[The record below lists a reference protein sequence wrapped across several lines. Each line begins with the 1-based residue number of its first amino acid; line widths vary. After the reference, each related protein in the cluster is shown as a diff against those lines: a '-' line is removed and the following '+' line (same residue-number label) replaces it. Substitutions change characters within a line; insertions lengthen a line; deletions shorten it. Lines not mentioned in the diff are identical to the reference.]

1 MKKIEGNS
9 EFLLVPLDRIG
20 AIIGKR
26 GLTRREI
33 ELKTQT
39 LLKVDSTEGEVEI
52 FQKGSALLFFKATR
66 VIKAIARGFAP
77 EKAFRLINEEV
88 FFELIDLKDILGKN
102 ESNMKAKKGRV
113 IGAKGKAREEI
124 ESESGAN
131 ISVYGKTIGI
141 IGTENEIFEAKK
153 AVNMLLGGAS
163 HTAVYTSIKKDF
175 ENQDFEL

>member
-1 MKKIEGNS
+1 MKKIRENS
-9 EFLLVPLDRIG
+9 EFLLVPIDRIG

-26 GLTRREI
+26 GLTKREI
-33 ELKTQT
+33 ELKTKT
-39 LLKVDSTEGEVEI
+39 RLSIDSKEGEVEV

-66 VIKAIARGFAP
+66 IIKAIARGFAP

-88 FFELIDLKDILGKN
+88 FLELIDLKDVVGKN
-102 ESNMKAKKGRV
+102 ESNLKAKKGRV

-124 ESESGAN
+124 EEETGAN

-153 AVNMLLGGAS
+153 AITMLLGGAS
-163 HTAVYTSIKKDF
+163 HVTVYASIKKDF
-175 ENQDFEL
+175 ENENFEL